1 MCTWAKYSLQT
12 KILSQ
17 LLASALIFPKLGT
30 LNYNWGNQREMSLS
44 LFGLEGKGAI
54 VTGAG
59 RGIGKAIAL
68 SLADLGADVVVAAR
82 TASDIETTASEIA
95 AKGRRALAL
104 PTDVRLSDQVNKLI
118 EKTVAQF
125 GRIDIL
131 VNNAGGSFFAPTL
144 ELSEGGWDALIRE
157 NLKSV
162 FLCSKAAAKVMI
174 EQKKGSIINI
184 SSVGGF
190 RPYSSNAAYGAAKAG
205 VINLTMTMAMD
216 LAPYNIRVNSIAP
229 GSIAT
234 EGAIQI
240 QKADP
245 ELMQRRLAS
254 IPLGRHGRAW
264 DSAGAVIYLASE
276 ASSYITGQTLV
287 IDGGAATNMG
297 QREV

>member
-44 LFGLEGKGAI
+44 LFSLEGKGAI

-68 SLADLGADVVVAAR
+68 SLADVGADVVVAAR

-144 ELSEGGWDALIRE
+144 ELS
-157 NLKSV
+157 
-162 FLCSKAAAKVMI
+162 
-174 EQKKGSIINI
+174 
-184 SSVGGF
+184 
-190 RPYSSNAAYGAAKAG
+190 
-205 VINLTMTMAMD
+205 
-216 LAPYNIRVNSIAP
+216 
-229 GSIAT
+229 
-234 EGAIQI
+234 
-240 QKADP
+240 
-245 ELMQRRLAS
+245 
-254 IPLGRHGRAW
+254 
-264 DSAGAVIYLASE
+264 
-276 ASSYITGQTLV
+276 
-287 IDGGAATNMG
+287 
-297 QREV
+297 

>member
-1 MCTWAKYSLQT
+1 MCSRAKYSLQT

-30 LNYNWGNQREMSLS
+30 LNYNWGNQREMSLY
-44 LFGLEGKGAI
+44 LFSLEGKGAI

-68 SLADLGADVVVAAR
+68 SLADVGADVVVAAR
-82 TASDIETTASEIA
+82 TASDIETTASEIT

-104 PTDVRLSDQVNKLI
+104 PTDVRLSAHVNKLI
-118 EKTVAQF
+118 EKIVAQF
-125 GRIDIL
+125 GKIDIL

-184 SSVGGF
+184 SSVAGF

-240 QKADP
+240 QKADA

-254 IPLGRHGRAW
+254 IPLGRHGQAL
-264 DSAGAVIYLASE
+264 DIAGAVIYLASE
-276 ASSYITGQTLV
+276 ASAYVTGQTLV
-287 IDGGAATNMG
+287 IDGGAATTMG
-297 QREV
+297 QRER